1 VGILIVIVYH
11 SIIISFNVYG
21 DRVFSIVTLPRV
33 SLVLI
38 IGSRKDCHGIMIEV
52 LNVFLIG

>member
-11 SIIISFNVYG
+11 SIIISFNVYE
-21 DRVFSIVTLPRV
+21 DSVFSIVTLPRV

-38 IGSRKDCHGIMIEV
+38 IGSRKDFHGIMIEV

>member
-38 IGSRKDCHGIMIEV
+38 IGSRKDFHGIMIEV
-52 LNVFLIG
+52 LNVFLIR

>member
-1 VGILIVIVYH
+1 VGILIVIMYH
-11 SIIISFNVYG
+11 SIIISLNVYG

-38 IGSRKDCHGIMIEV
+38 IGSRKDFHGIMIEV